1 MKTLKINFSPIL
13 AFLSKKIYFAIFGKK
28 SLFFADFEAR
38 FSDFISKTV
47 LQQLQQCREQPNL
60 SLLQLMAFLKA
71 ALTPTATATG
81 TVSQFVSVAVAVTV
95 TVTATGTNFAA
106 SNLVA
111 VAVCAK
117 KDI

>member
-1 MKTLKINFSPIL
+1 MILSPKL
-13 AFLSKKIYFAIFGKK
+13 
-28 SLFFADFEAR
+28 
-38 FSDFISKTV
+38 
-47 LQQLQQCREQPNL
+47 CCCNL
-60 SLLQLMAFLKA
+60 VWSLLQLMAFLKA
-71 ALTPTATATG
+71 APTATATATG
-81 TVSQFVSVAVAVTV
+81 TVSQYVSVAVAV

>member
-1 MKTLKINFSPIL
+1 M
-13 AFLSKKIYFAIFGKK
+13 
-28 SLFFADFEAR
+28 SL
-38 FSDFISKTV
+38 
-47 LQQLQQCREQPNL
+47 QLQQCREQLNL

-71 ALTPTATATG
+71 APTATATG
-81 TVSQFVSVAVAVTV
+81 TVSQFVSVAV

-106 SNLVA
+106 SNLIA